1 MGSHLSLWR
10 SAPNLRISCSLAV
23 LLETIETAAPPVAWP
38 SLTWV
43 SQSRWLA
50 GWHNTVLV
58 PYAYYLSSLPD
69 PTYAGT
75 RTCSHT
81 AWPAGLSHTHTHT
94 HTRTVKWHTHSA
106 VDLFKH
112 SNICNVHIRE
122 CRWGSTERGA
132 VWVISEVAQNICY
145 EN

>member
-1 MGSHLSLWR
+1 MGSHLSLRR
-10 SAPNLRISCSLAV
+10 SASNLHISCSLAV

-69 PTYAGT
+69 PTYAYACT
-75 RTCSHT
+75 CTCTCSHM
-81 AWPAGLSHTHTHT
+81 AWPAGLTHAHRRAHTDAHIHKCVHTHTHT
-94 HTRTVKWHTHSA
+94 HTHTQARTHTYCQVAHTHTHTHTHTLSSG
-106 VDLFKH
+106 L
-112 SNICNVHIRE
+112 I
-122 CRWGSTERGA
+122 
-132 VWVISEVAQNICY
+132 
-145 EN
+145 